1 MLTPVSISPKP
12 WLDRRFTIC
21 SLPGGTESQAFMLRG
36 LLSKLPCAAGS
47 TISWKNSSGKEISA
61 GSEDRCIHELAALG
75 LVLRNPK
82 GQWIPSPIAGRWL
95 SEEDPFLLA
104 SHLHANVKFF
114 GELLTAIGP
123 ESTQADLLDVAKN
136 TYGLNWTSLD
146 PVRRRTSWLRSIGM
160 VELWGQKVVRTS
172 SGDQLLDQLELCLPD
187 EARGLPI

>member
-1 MLTPVSISPKP
+1 MAEP
-12 WLDRRFTIC
+12 
-21 SLPGGTESQAFMLRG
+21 
-36 LLSKLPCAAGS
+36 
-47 TISWKNSSGKEISA
+47 
-61 GSEDRCIHELAALG
+61 
-75 LVLRNPK
+75 
-82 GQWIPSPIAGRWL
+82 
-95 SEEDPFLLA
+95 EDPFLLA

-146 PVRRRTSWLRSIGM
+146 PVRRRTSWLRSLGM

-187 EARGLPI
+187 EARGLPISEAEPSVLDNDVLDFLSGIAELDQEALRQRRPLIGYIPRGVNSTSRDTELLR